1 MRKTCGA
8 CLLALLLAASAETLR
23 GATEPAQEPAPGVR
37 VPQGAPAYQVPKT
50 HPRIFIFA
58 EDLPGLAQRCQLGG
72 TNAQDYADLKEYVD
86 HEGEVL
92 RHSAPSFAFV
102 YLIEKQLG
110 HPTEKYLA
118 PLRKHIL
125 DMAAKDMLEEDS
137 WHHYQSLI
145 AADWVWDTWSEAE
158 KQQLARGMRIE
169 EAGTWPYRYYHEN
182 IPCWRPG
189 APGRVLARLIRS
201 LCFFGEGIA
210 DEKVKAE
217 LDRCYEYITREL
229 GPALNLS
236 GGPDPSGFGY
246 ATFTEIWSGWHFPIW
261 ERLGVDVWKST
272 GTGGRPNVWGTQFP
286 EWYLYSQIPFEEAL
300 LNRDDATLEPISGMS
315 PLSAP
320 FFLRTGSKAARWWV
334 DRLRARGREGYFPGY
349 LWAKIIWDDGS
360 VPPVKVEEFPLCKYF
375 ASGEGPREPASPMRA
390 GMGEVIW
397 RSGWGEDA
405 SLFDFRCGDY
415 YYGHQHWDT
424 GSFILDKSGYLAIDP
439 GPYFTYATVDAEQG
453 TTFDENYHHAPV
465 AHNLVAFFRRDGE
478 PIRQRAPEPSDPAY
492 YMFKERPQDFNHGDI
507 LAYEDTEHYA
517 YVLGDLTPAYDN
529 SVLRKQ
535 LRAVVYLKPDTFV
548 IYDRVLTEP
557 IIVKRWLLH
566 TTNAPTVAGGTPAVV
581 EGNAAQGIVEY
592 PKATRITAIDRG
604 GMLTALILLPQD
616 ALARTIG
623 GDGYRYWVNGRDYF
637 YGELKDER
645 AQRSLQTKVPIIGW
659 GRVEV
664 VNEQPD
670 ATFLTVLHVQPVALE
685 VRPMTAELVEEQEQ
699 VGAKVRRA
707 TVLFSRE
714 FPITGHITITDQTGK
729 TLVDRALATEVKP
742 EPYRP

>member
-1 MRKTCGA
+1 MKNVVLVLVIAFG
-8 CLLALLLAASAETLR
+8 LILASTSR
-23 GATEPAQEPAPGVR
+23 GAE
-37 VPQGAPAYQVPKT
+37 YQVPKG
-50 HPRIFIFA
+50 HPRIFILA
-58 EDLPGLAQRCQLGG
+58 EDVPGLAKSCSPGG
-72 TNAQDYADLKEYVD
+72 LHAEDYAKLKEYVD
-86 HEGEVL
+86 HESEVM

-110 HPTEKYLA
+110 HPTETYLA
-118 PLRKHIL
+118 PLKKHIL
-125 DMAAKDMLEEDS
+125 EMAQKDMLQEDN

-145 AADWVWDTWSEAE
+145 AADWVWDTWSDAE

-169 EAGTWPYRYYHEN
+169 EASTWPYRYYHEN
-182 IPCWRPG
+182 VPCWRPG

-201 LCFFGEGIA
+201 LCFSGEGIA

-217 LDRCYEYITREL
+217 LDRCYEYVTREL

-261 ERLGVDVWKST
+261 ERLGVDVWKSM
-272 GTGGRPNVWGTQFP
+272 GTDSRPNIWGTQFP
-286 EWYLYSQIPFEEAL
+286 EWYLYSQVPFEPAL
-300 LNRDDATLEPISGMS
+300 LNRDDSTLEPISGMS

-320 FFLRTGSKAARWWV
+320 LFLQAGSKAARWWV
-334 DRLRARGREGYFPGY
+334 ERLSEKGIFAAY

-360 VPPVKVEEFPLCKYF
+360 VPPVKLEEFPSSKYF
-375 ASGEGPREPASPMRA
+375 ASGEGPRVPASPMRA
-390 GMGEVIW
+390 GMGEVVW

-415 YYGHQHWDT
+415 YYGHQHLDT
-424 GSFILDKSGYLAIDP
+424 GSFILNKSGYLAIDP
-439 GPYFTYATVDAEQG
+439 GPYFTYATANAEQG
-453 TTFDENYHHAPV
+453 TAFDENYHHAPV

-478 PIRQRAPEPSDPAY
+478 PIRQRLPEPSDPAY
-492 YMFKERPQDFNHGDI
+492 YMFKERPADFDHGDI

-517 YVLGDLTPAYDN
+517 YVLGDVTPAYDN
-529 SVLRKQ
+529 SSLKKQ
-535 LRAVVYLKPDTFV
+535 LRAIVYLKPDTFV

-566 TTNAPTVAGGTPAVV
+566 TKNAPKVAGGTPAVI
-581 EGNAAQGIVEY
+581 EGSAAQGIVEY
-592 PKATRITAIDRG
+592 PDASRITAVDRS
-604 GMLTALILLPQD
+604 GMLTAAILLPKG

-637 YGELKDER
+637 YGELKDEG
-645 AQRSLQTKVPIIGW
+645 AQRSLQAKVPMIGW

-664 VNEQPD
+664 MNEAPD

-685 VRPMTAELVEEQEQ
+685 VRPVTAELVEEGDR
-699 VGAKVRRA
+699 VGAKVVGA

-714 FPITGHITITDQTGK
+714 LPITGHITISDRSGK
-729 TLVDRALATEVKP
+729 TLVDAALATEVKP